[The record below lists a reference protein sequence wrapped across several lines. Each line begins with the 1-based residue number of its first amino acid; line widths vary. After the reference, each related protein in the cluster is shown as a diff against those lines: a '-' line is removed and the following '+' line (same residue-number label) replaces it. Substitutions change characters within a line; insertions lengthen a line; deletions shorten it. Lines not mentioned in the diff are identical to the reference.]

1 MWRIR
6 FHGRG
11 GQGMKTASRIL
22 GTTFFLAGY
31 EVQDS
36 PRYGAERRG
45 APMTAYVRACR
56 EPIFERGVI
65 THPDLVVV
73 ADQSLLSLPLAGV
86 FQGLTE
92 DTVLLLLAEDHV
104 QISPNTVASIKA
116 VLSLPI
122 SWSIGESGFQVKE
135 SSACAGGA
143 AALLSLPLPL
153 FLRAL
158 KEELHKTS
166 PELLQQNLEGATA
179 SYEKMFKHRSLVVE
193 APAPREKRYNPPHW
207 IDLQFE
213 DASHSAPA
221 IHQEATSLLVKTG
234 AWRSLRPVIDETR
247 CSRCGL
253 CNTFCPDGVITLSP
267 EGLPSI
273 DYDHCKGCMICTVQC
288 PVHAIDIQAEHGGT
302 D

>member
-45 APMTAYVRACR
+45 APMTAYVRADH
-56 EPIFERGVI
+56 EPLNERGII
-65 THPDLVVV
+65 TNPDLIVV
-73 ADQSLLSLPLAGV
+73 ADASLLSIPLAGV
-86 FQGLTE
+86 FQGITQ
-92 DTVLLLLAEDHV
+92 DTVLLFLTEDPELKYPVAEG
-104 QISPNTVASIKA
+104 SIKTILPLP
-116 VLSLPI
+116 VSLPTDG
-122 SWSIGESGFQVKE
+122 SIYHTRE

-153 FLRAL
+153 LTQAL
-158 KEELHKTS
+158 AEELEKTPS
-166 PELLQQNLEGATA
+166 HLLQQNLTEAKSA
-179 SYEKMFKHRSLVVE
+179 YERMLQYQNLVKE
-193 APAPREKRYNPPHW
+193 TPINLENGYEPPHW

-213 DASHSAPA
+213 AALHSAPA
-221 IHQEATSLLVKTG
+221 IHGEATSLLVKTG
-234 AWRSLRPVIDETR
+234 AWRSMRPVIDPDR
-247 CSRCGL
+247 CNRCGL
-253 CNTFCPDGVITLSP
+253 CHTFCPDGVISLST
-267 EGLPSI
+267 EGLPVI

-288 PVHAIDIQAEHGGT
+288 PMHAIEVLAEYGGS

>member
-73 ADQSLLSLPLAGV
+73 ADQSLLSLPVAGV
-86 FQGLTE
+86 FQGLTK
-92 DTVLLLLAEDHV
+92 DTVLLLLTEEAKQV
-104 QISPNTVASIKA
+104 PPLTSAAIKA
-116 VLSLPI
+116 VLPLPI
-122 SWSIGESGFQVKE
+122 SSTVNGTVIKTKE
-135 SSACAGGA
+135 SSACAGAA
-143 AALLSLPLPL
+143 AALLSLPLPV
-153 FLRAL
+153 FQQAL
-158 KEELHKTS
+158 KEELSKTG
-166 PELLQQNLEGATA
+166 PELLQQNLIGATKA
-179 SYEKMFKHRSLVVE
+179 YEKMLKHRNLVRE
-193 APAPREKRYNPPHW
+193 ASADPEDKYDPPHW

-213 DASHSAPA
+213 DASYSAPA
-221 IHQEATSLLVKTG
+221 IHGAATSLLVKTG
-234 AWRSLRPVIDETR
+234 AWRSLRPVIDTVR

-267 EGLPSI
+267 EGLPVI

-288 PVHAIDIQAEHGGT
+288 PIHAIDVQAEQGGT